1 MCETEGT
8 AGRHGWWRFARK
20 TGGFLVTALSWPITP
35 GIRQKTRCGIDRQ
48 LAGWASSFLRRFG
61 AAMLI
66 GYVRVSKSDGTQ
78 TLAPQRDAMLTAGVD
93 PTRIY
98 EDLASGRHDARPGL
112 TACLKAIQPGNTLV
126 LWKLDRL
133 GRDLRHLVNTVEDL
147 RTRGVG
153 LKVLT
158 GAGAQID
165 TTTANGRIAFGI
177 FAAFAEFER
186 ELIAERT
193 MAGLAAARAR
203 GRMGGRP
210 RKMDRATLMMAMSA
224 MSDRKAVAAE
234 VAKRLNLTTTTL
246 YTYVNGDGTPKAA
259 GQALLDGGHRPVM
272 AAKAR
277 SRRHAHAGTGV

>member
-1 MCETEGT
+1 
-8 AGRHGWWRFARK
+8 
-20 TGGFLVTALSWPITP
+20 
-35 GIRQKTRCGIDRQ
+35 
-48 LAGWASSFLRRFG
+48 
-61 AAMLI
+61 MLI
-66 GYVRVSKSDGTQ
+66 GYVRISKSDGTQ
-78 TLAPQRDAMLTAGVD
+78 TLAPQRDAMLAVGVD

-112 TACLKAIQPGNTLV
+112 IACLKAIQPGNTLV

-133 GRDLRHLVNTVEDL
+133 GRDLRHLVNTAEDL
-147 RTRGVG
+147 RTRGIG

-165 TTTANGRIAFGI
+165 TTTANGRLAFGI

-193 MAGLAAARAR
+193 RAGLAAARAR
-203 GRMGGRP
+203 GRLGGRP

-224 MSDRKAVAAE
+224 MADHKAVAAE

-259 GQALLDGGHRPVM
+259 GQAVLDGTHRPGTSGKTRSRPPP
-272 AAKAR
+272 A
-277 SRRHAHAGTGV
+277 SRRHSNATAGV